1 MQPFVPSDQNLK
13 EFSFR
18 AVFIGLVLC
27 IVLGAAN
34 AYLGLKAGMTIAAT
48 YPAAVI
54 GMALIKLLKGTILEE
69 NMARTVGSIGESV
82 AAGAVFTIPAFV
94 ISGLWSEFFTPK
106 HYMTSA
112 FIMFSGGLLGIMFVA
127 LLRRVM
133 VEDAEL
139 PYPESVAAAEI
150 HKAGQG
156 SGGGTALLFGAMA
169 FGGFIQILNQ
179 LSLYSTSWKQF
190 IPFKDAAFTLMEKG
204 KAAVAKGGILLT
216 SPGISPA
223 YMGVGYIIGPQLGAL
238 NFAGGVIAWGLLVP
252 MITYFLA
259 PASMPADASMA
270 DWMVLST
277 SVWQNIVK
285 PIAIGGM
292 LVGACTT
299 LFRMRKSLITGLKRS
314 IGDVKKAASGEHTVD
329 RVNQDI
335 PFNWLLIGVAVAAL
349 CTFLIAAF
357 IFKTNFMV
365 AFVAALLAVILG
377 FFFAAVSGYLVGI
390 IGSSNNPMSGLT
402 LTALVITA
410 LVMVML
416 GVKGNSGIAAVLGVA
431 AIVCVSSGVAGEM
444 LQDLKAGH
452 ILGGTPWR
460 MQVGDIFGV
469 VLAASLLFIP
479 LAYLHMGD
487 INIAAAKE
495 IDSRQAAQVQ
505 VVTYSGTRTDLQK
518 EYTLE
523 QVKVLDPET
532 KKEVLKLQDAGFG
545 SSRLAAPQAGL
556 MAMLSRGIVEGRMP
570 WALIVVGMLMGI
582 GFVLMQ
588 VKSPMLVSV
597 GMYLPLETTFAI
609 FLGGCIKGIVEIL
622 GKKKGLSDAQKI
634 RVENSGV
641 LVAAGLIAGEALVGL
656 IFAGLAA
663 KNINYSII
671 KSPGMFFISL
681 IILAIIAL
689 ILIIVPMRDPGP
701 ADAPAPPK
709 A

>member
-1 MQPFVPSDQNLK
+1 
-13 EFSFR
+13 
-18 AVFIGLVLC
+18 
-27 IVLGAAN
+27 
-34 AYLGLKAGMTIAAT
+34 
-48 YPAAVI
+48 
-54 GMALIKLLKGTILEE
+54 
-69 NMARTVGSIGESV
+69 
-82 AAGAVFTIPAFV
+82 
-94 ISGLWSEFFTPK
+94 
-106 HYMTSA
+106 
-112 FIMFSGGLLGIMFVA
+112 
-127 LLRRVM
+127 
-133 VEDAEL
+133 
-139 PYPESVAAAEI
+139 
-150 HKAGQG
+150 
-156 SGGGTALLFGAMA
+156 
-169 FGGFIQILNQ
+169 
-179 LSLYSTSWKQF
+179 
-190 IPFKDAAFTLMEKG
+190 
-204 KAAVAKGGILLT
+204 
-216 SPGISPA
+216 
-223 YMGVGYIIGPQLGAL
+223 
-238 NFAGGVIAWGLLVP
+238 
-252 MITYFLA
+252 
-259 PASMPADASMA
+259 
-270 DWMVLST
+270 
-277 SVWQNIVK
+277 
-285 PIAIGGM
+285 
-292 LVGACTT
+292 
-299 LFRMRKSLITGLKRS
+299 
-314 IGDVKKAASGEHTVD
+314 
-329 RVNQDI
+329 
-335 PFNWLLIGVAVAAL
+335 
-349 CTFLIAAF
+349 
-357 IFKTNFMV
+357 
-365 AFVAALLAVILG
+365 
-377 FFFAAVSGYLVGI
+377 
-390 IGSSNNPMSGLT
+390 
-402 LTALVITA
+402 
-410 LVMVML
+410 
-416 GVKGNSGIAAVLGVA
+416 
-431 AIVCVSSGVAGEM
+431 
-444 LQDLKAGH
+444 
-452 ILGGTPWR
+452 
-460 MQVGDIFGV
+460 
-469 VLAASLLFIP
+469 
-479 LAYLHMGD
+479 MGD